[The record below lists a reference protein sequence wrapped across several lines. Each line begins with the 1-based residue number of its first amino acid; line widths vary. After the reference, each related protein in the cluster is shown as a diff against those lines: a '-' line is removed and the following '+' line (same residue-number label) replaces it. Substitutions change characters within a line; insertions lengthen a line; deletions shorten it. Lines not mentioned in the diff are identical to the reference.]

1 MCGVYGKPSKVIRT
15 LAVVGG
21 SGGDYLPDAQR
32 AHADAL
38 LTGEVR
44 HHHTWEA
51 WARDVVLLEG
61 GHAETEQPGVVR
73 LGATATRVPRPAQC
87 GGLRGGKRR
96 MKAYRVLIVDDEP
109 VIRLDLRTML
119 EAMGHEVVGE
129 ADNGADA
136 LQLAR
141 TLQPDLVIAD
151 LMMPEMD
158 GIELS
163 RRLAKERIAPV
174 LVLTAYSE
182 PEMVMGADRAGVL
195 GYLVKPF
202 READLAPAIQVAI
215 SRYRELRA
223 LEAQNLNLAQEIQAR
238 RAHRARQARADA
250 ATRTFRRGGVPPPAA
265 DRRADGQTARRS
277 RRSDP
282 AGVSSAARKRVVEG
296 RMARPPQSSAQL
308 PRLRPRLRTQRHIR
322 AAQ

>member
-1 MCGVYGKPSKVIRT
+1 
-15 LAVVGG
+15 
-21 SGGDYLPDAQR
+21 
-32 AHADAL
+32 
-38 LTGEVR
+38 
-44 HHHTWEA
+44 
-51 WARDVVLLEG
+51 
-61 GHAETEQPGVVR
+61 
-73 LGATATRVPRPAQC
+73 
-87 GGLRGGKRR
+87 
-96 MKAYRVLIVDDEP
+96 MKTYRVLIVDDEP

-129 ADNGADA
+129 ADNGVDA

-151 LMMPEMD
+151 IMMPEMD

-202 READLAPAIQVAI
+202 READLAPAIQVAV

-238 RAHRARQARADA
+238 RRIGRAKRVLMQQLGIAEEDA
-250 ATRTFRRGGVPPPAA
+250 FRRLQ
-265 DRRADGQTARRS
+265 QTAEQTGKPLAEVAEAVLLAYQVQPES
-277 RRSDP
+277 ES
-282 AGVSSAARKRVVEG
+282 
-296 RMARPPQSSAQL
+296 
-308 PRLRPRLRTQRHIR
+308 
-322 AAQ
+322 

>member
-1 MCGVYGKPSKVIRT
+1 
-15 LAVVGG
+15 
-21 SGGDYLPDAQR
+21 
-32 AHADAL
+32 
-38 LTGEVR
+38 
-44 HHHTWEA
+44 
-51 WARDVVLLEG
+51 
-61 GHAETEQPGVVR
+61 
-73 LGATATRVPRPAQC
+73 
-87 GGLRGGKRR
+87 

-129 ADNGADA
+129 ADNGVDA

-223 LEAQNLNLAQEIQAR
+223 LETQNLNLAQEMQAR
-238 RAHRARQARADA
+238 RRIGRAKRVLMQQLGIAEEEA
-250 ATRTFRRGGVPPPAA
+250 FRRLQ
-265 DRRADGQTARRS
+265 QTAEQTGKPLAEVAEAILLAYQVQPES
-277 RRSDP
+277 ES
-282 AGVSSAARKRVVEG
+282 
-296 RMARPPQSSAQL
+296 
-308 PRLRPRLRTQRHIR
+308 
-322 AAQ
+322 

>member
-1 MCGVYGKPSKVIRT
+1 
-15 LAVVGG
+15 
-21 SGGDYLPDAQR
+21 
-32 AHADAL
+32 
-38 LTGEVR
+38 
-44 HHHTWEA
+44 
-51 WARDVVLLEG
+51 
-61 GHAETEQPGVVR
+61 
-73 LGATATRVPRPAQC
+73 
-87 GGLRGGKRR
+87 
-96 MKAYRVLIVDDEP
+96 MKAYRVLVVDDEP

-151 LMMPEMD
+151 IMMPEMD

-174 LVLTAYSE
+174 LILTAYSE
-182 PEMVMGADRAGVL
+182 PEMVAGADRSGVL

-202 READLAPAIQVAI
+202 READLAPAIQVAV

-238 RAHRARQARADA
+238 RRIGRAKRVLMQQLGLSEAEA
-250 ATRTFRRGGVPPPAA
+250 FRRLQ
-265 DRRADGQTARRS
+265 QTAEQTGKPLAEVAEAILLAYQVQPDS
-277 RRSDP
+277 
-282 AGVSSAARKRVVEG
+282 EG
-296 RMARPPQSSAQL
+296 
-308 PRLRPRLRTQRHIR
+308 
-322 AAQ
+322 

>member
-1 MCGVYGKPSKVIRT
+1 
-15 LAVVGG
+15 
-21 SGGDYLPDAQR
+21 
-32 AHADAL
+32 
-38 LTGEVR
+38 
-44 HHHTWEA
+44 
-51 WARDVVLLEG
+51 
-61 GHAETEQPGVVR
+61 
-73 LGATATRVPRPAQC
+73 
-87 GGLRGGKRR
+87 

-129 ADNGADA
+129 ADNGVDA

-151 LMMPEMD
+151 IMMPEMD

-223 LEAQNLNLAQEIQAR
+223 LETQNLNLAQEMQAR
-238 RAHRARQARADA
+238 RRIGRAKRVLMQQLGIAEEDA
-250 ATRTFRRGGVPPPAA
+250 FRRLQ
-265 DRRADGQTARRS
+265 QTAEQTGKPLAEVAEAILLAYQVQPES
-277 RRSDP
+277 ES
-282 AGVSSAARKRVVEG
+282 
-296 RMARPPQSSAQL
+296 
-308 PRLRPRLRTQRHIR
+308 
-322 AAQ
+322 

>member
-1 MCGVYGKPSKVIRT
+1 
-15 LAVVGG
+15 
-21 SGGDYLPDAQR
+21 
-32 AHADAL
+32 
-38 LTGEVR
+38 
-44 HHHTWEA
+44 
-51 WARDVVLLEG
+51 
-61 GHAETEQPGVVR
+61 
-73 LGATATRVPRPAQC
+73 
-87 GGLRGGKRR
+87 

-223 LEAQNLNLAQEIQAR
+223 LETQNLNLAQEMQAR
-238 RAHRARQARADA
+238 RRIGRAKRVLMQQLGIAEEDA
-250 ATRTFRRGGVPPPAA
+250 FRRLQ
-265 DRRADGQTARRS
+265 QTAEQTGKPLAEVAEAILLAYQVQPES
-277 RRSDP
+277 ES
-282 AGVSSAARKRVVEG
+282 
-296 RMARPPQSSAQL
+296 
-308 PRLRPRLRTQRHIR
+308 
-322 AAQ
+322 

>member
-1 MCGVYGKPSKVIRT
+1 
-15 LAVVGG
+15 
-21 SGGDYLPDAQR
+21 
-32 AHADAL
+32 
-38 LTGEVR
+38 
-44 HHHTWEA
+44 
-51 WARDVVLLEG
+51 
-61 GHAETEQPGVVR
+61 
-73 LGATATRVPRPAQC
+73 
-87 GGLRGGKRR
+87 

-151 LMMPEMD
+151 IMMPEMD

-174 LVLTAYSE
+174 LILTAYSE

-223 LEAQNLNLAQEIQAR
+223 LETQNLNLAQEMQAR
-238 RAHRARQARADA
+238 RRIGRAKRVLMQQLGIAEEDA
-250 ATRTFRRGGVPPPAA
+250 FRRLQ
-265 DRRADGQTARRS
+265 QTAEQTGKPLAEVAEAILLAYQVQPES
-277 RRSDP
+277 ES
-282 AGVSSAARKRVVEG
+282 
-296 RMARPPQSSAQL
+296 
-308 PRLRPRLRTQRHIR
+308 
-322 AAQ
+322 

>member
-1 MCGVYGKPSKVIRT
+1 
-15 LAVVGG
+15 
-21 SGGDYLPDAQR
+21 
-32 AHADAL
+32 
-38 LTGEVR
+38 
-44 HHHTWEA
+44 
-51 WARDVVLLEG
+51 
-61 GHAETEQPGVVR
+61 
-73 LGATATRVPRPAQC
+73 
-87 GGLRGGKRR
+87 

-182 PEMVMGADRAGVL
+182 PEMVAGADRAGVL

-223 LEAQNLNLAQEIQAR
+223 LEAQNLNLTQEIQAR
-238 RAHRARQARADA
+238 RRIGRAKRVLIQQLGLSEEEA
-250 ATRTFRRGGVPPPAA
+250 FRRLQ
-265 DRRADGQTARRS
+265 QTAEQTGKS
-277 RRSDP
+277 LAEVAEAILLAYQVQPDGES
-282 AGVSSAARKRVVEG
+282 
-296 RMARPPQSSAQL
+296 
-308 PRLRPRLRTQRHIR
+308 
-322 AAQ
+322 

>member
-1 MCGVYGKPSKVIRT
+1 
-15 LAVVGG
+15 
-21 SGGDYLPDAQR
+21 
-32 AHADAL
+32 
-38 LTGEVR
+38 
-44 HHHTWEA
+44 
-51 WARDVVLLEG
+51 
-61 GHAETEQPGVVR
+61 
-73 LGATATRVPRPAQC
+73 
-87 GGLRGGKRR
+87 
-96 MKAYRVLIVDDEP
+96 MKTYRVLIVDDEP

-223 LEAQNLNLAQEIQAR
+223 LEAQNLNLAQEMQAR
-238 RAHRARQARADA
+238 RRIGRAKRVLMQQLGIAEEDA
-250 ATRTFRRGGVPPPAA
+250 FRRLQ
-265 DRRADGQTARRS
+265 QTAEQTGKPLAEVAEAILLAYQVQPES
-277 RRSDP
+277 ES
-282 AGVSSAARKRVVEG
+282 
-296 RMARPPQSSAQL
+296 
-308 PRLRPRLRTQRHIR
+308 
-322 AAQ
+322 

>member
-1 MCGVYGKPSKVIRT
+1 
-15 LAVVGG
+15 
-21 SGGDYLPDAQR
+21 
-32 AHADAL
+32 
-38 LTGEVR
+38 
-44 HHHTWEA
+44 
-51 WARDVVLLEG
+51 
-61 GHAETEQPGVVR
+61 
-73 LGATATRVPRPAQC
+73 
-87 GGLRGGKRR
+87 

-129 ADNGADA
+129 ADNGVDA

-174 LVLTAYSE
+174 LILTAYSE
-182 PEMVMGADRAGVL
+182 PEMVAGADRSGVL

-202 READLAPAIQVAI
+202 READLAPAIQVAV

-238 RAHRARQARADA
+238 RRIGRAKRVLMQQLGLSEAEA
-250 ATRTFRRGGVPPPAA
+250 FRRLQ
-265 DRRADGQTARRS
+265 QTAEQTGKPLAEVAEAILLAYQVQPES
-277 RRSDP
+277 
-282 AGVSSAARKRVVEG
+282 E
-296 RMARPPQSSAQL
+296 L
-308 PRLRPRLRTQRHIR
+308 
-322 AAQ
+322 

>member
-1 MCGVYGKPSKVIRT
+1 
-15 LAVVGG
+15 
-21 SGGDYLPDAQR
+21 
-32 AHADAL
+32 
-38 LTGEVR
+38 
-44 HHHTWEA
+44 
-51 WARDVVLLEG
+51 
-61 GHAETEQPGVVR
+61 
-73 LGATATRVPRPAQC
+73 
-87 GGLRGGKRR
+87 
-96 MKAYRVLIVDDEP
+96 MKTYRVLIVDDEP

-151 LMMPEMD
+151 IMMPEMD

-174 LVLTAYSE
+174 LILTAYSE
-182 PEMVMGADRAGVL
+182 PEMVTGADRAGVL

-202 READLAPAIQVAI
+202 READLAPAIQVAV

-238 RAHRARQARADA
+238 RRIGRAKRVLMQQLGLSEEEA
-250 ATRTFRRGGVPPPAA
+250 FRRLQ
-265 DRRADGQTARRS
+265 QTAEQTGKS
-277 RRSDP
+277 LAEVAEAILLAYQVQPESE
-282 AGVSSAARKRVVEG
+282 S
-296 RMARPPQSSAQL
+296 
-308 PRLRPRLRTQRHIR
+308 
-322 AAQ
+322 

>member
-1 MCGVYGKPSKVIRT
+1 
-15 LAVVGG
+15 
-21 SGGDYLPDAQR
+21 
-32 AHADAL
+32 
-38 LTGEVR
+38 
-44 HHHTWEA
+44 
-51 WARDVVLLEG
+51 
-61 GHAETEQPGVVR
+61 
-73 LGATATRVPRPAQC
+73 
-87 GGLRGGKRR
+87 

-151 LMMPEMD
+151 IMMPEMD

-238 RAHRARQARADA
+238 RRIGRAKRVLMQQLGIAEEEA
-250 ATRTFRRGGVPPPAA
+250 FRRLQ
-265 DRRADGQTARRS
+265 QTAEQTGKPLAEVAEAILLAYQVQPES
-277 RRSDP
+277 ES
-282 AGVSSAARKRVVEG
+282 
-296 RMARPPQSSAQL
+296 
-308 PRLRPRLRTQRHIR
+308 
-322 AAQ
+322 

>member
-1 MCGVYGKPSKVIRT
+1 
-15 LAVVGG
+15 
-21 SGGDYLPDAQR
+21 
-32 AHADAL
+32 
-38 LTGEVR
+38 
-44 HHHTWEA
+44 
-51 WARDVVLLEG
+51 
-61 GHAETEQPGVVR
+61 
-73 LGATATRVPRPAQC
+73 
-87 GGLRGGKRR
+87 

-129 ADNGADA
+129 ADNGVDA

-151 LMMPEMD
+151 IMMPEMD

-174 LVLTAYSE
+174 LILTAYSE

-238 RAHRARQARADA
+238 RRIGRAKRVLIQQLGLSEEEA
-250 ATRTFRRGGVPPPAA
+250 FRRLQ
-265 DRRADGQTARRS
+265 QTAEQTGKPLAEVAEAILLAYQVQPES
-277 RRSDP
+277 ES
-282 AGVSSAARKRVVEG
+282 
-296 RMARPPQSSAQL
+296 
-308 PRLRPRLRTQRHIR
+308 
-322 AAQ
+322 

>member
-1 MCGVYGKPSKVIRT
+1 
-15 LAVVGG
+15 
-21 SGGDYLPDAQR
+21 
-32 AHADAL
+32 
-38 LTGEVR
+38 
-44 HHHTWEA
+44 
-51 WARDVVLLEG
+51 
-61 GHAETEQPGVVR
+61 
-73 LGATATRVPRPAQC
+73 
-87 GGLRGGKRR
+87 

-129 ADNGADA
+129 ADNGVDA

-223 LEAQNLNLAQEIQAR
+223 LETQNLNLAQEMQAR
-238 RAHRARQARADA
+238 RRIGRAKRVLMQQLGIAEEDA
-250 ATRTFRRGGVPPPAA
+250 FRRLQ
-265 DRRADGQTARRS
+265 QTAEQTGKPLAEVAEAVLLAYQVQPES
-277 RRSDP
+277 ES
-282 AGVSSAARKRVVEG
+282 
-296 RMARPPQSSAQL
+296 
-308 PRLRPRLRTQRHIR
+308 
-322 AAQ
+322 

>member
-1 MCGVYGKPSKVIRT
+1 
-15 LAVVGG
+15 
-21 SGGDYLPDAQR
+21 
-32 AHADAL
+32 
-38 LTGEVR
+38 
-44 HHHTWEA
+44 
-51 WARDVVLLEG
+51 
-61 GHAETEQPGVVR
+61 
-73 LGATATRVPRPAQC
+73 
-87 GGLRGGKRR
+87 

-151 LMMPEMD
+151 IMMPEMD

-223 LEAQNLNLAQEIQAR
+223 LEAQNLNLAQEIRAR
-238 RAHRARQARADA
+238 RRIGRAKRVLMQQLGLSEEEA
-250 ATRTFRRGGVPPPAA
+250 FRRLQ
-265 DRRADGQTARRS
+265 QTAEQTGKPLAEVAEAILLAYQVQPES
-277 RRSDP
+277 ES
-282 AGVSSAARKRVVEG
+282 
-296 RMARPPQSSAQL
+296 
-308 PRLRPRLRTQRHIR
+308 
-322 AAQ
+322 

>member
-1 MCGVYGKPSKVIRT
+1 
-15 LAVVGG
+15 
-21 SGGDYLPDAQR
+21 
-32 AHADAL
+32 
-38 LTGEVR
+38 
-44 HHHTWEA
+44 
-51 WARDVVLLEG
+51 
-61 GHAETEQPGVVR
+61 
-73 LGATATRVPRPAQC
+73 
-87 GGLRGGKRR
+87 

-129 ADNGADA
+129 ADNGVDA

-174 LVLTAYSE
+174 LILTAYSE
-182 PEMVMGADRAGVL
+182 PEMVAGADRSGVL

-202 READLAPAIQVAI
+202 READLAPAIQVAV

-238 RAHRARQARADA
+238 RRIGRAKRVLMQQLGLSEEEA
-250 ATRTFRRGGVPPPAA
+250 FRRLQ
-265 DRRADGQTARRS
+265 QTAEQTGKPLAEVAEAVLLAYQVQPES
-277 RRSDP
+277 ES
-282 AGVSSAARKRVVEG
+282 
-296 RMARPPQSSAQL
+296 
-308 PRLRPRLRTQRHIR
+308 
-322 AAQ
+322 

>member
-1 MCGVYGKPSKVIRT
+1 
-15 LAVVGG
+15 
-21 SGGDYLPDAQR
+21 
-32 AHADAL
+32 
-38 LTGEVR
+38 
-44 HHHTWEA
+44 
-51 WARDVVLLEG
+51 
-61 GHAETEQPGVVR
+61 
-73 LGATATRVPRPAQC
+73 
-87 GGLRGGKRR
+87 
-96 MKAYRVLIVDDEP
+96 MKTYRVLIVDDEP

-151 LMMPEMD
+151 IMMPEMD

-223 LEAQNLNLAQEIQAR
+223 LEAQNLNLAQEMQAR
-238 RAHRARQARADA
+238 RRIGRAKRVLMQQLGLSEEEA
-250 ATRTFRRGGVPPPAA
+250 FRRLQ
-265 DRRADGQTARRS
+265 QTAEQTGKPLAEVAEAILLAYQVQPES
-277 RRSDP
+277 ES
-282 AGVSSAARKRVVEG
+282 
-296 RMARPPQSSAQL
+296 
-308 PRLRPRLRTQRHIR
+308 
-322 AAQ
+322 

>member
-1 MCGVYGKPSKVIRT
+1 
-15 LAVVGG
+15 
-21 SGGDYLPDAQR
+21 
-32 AHADAL
+32 
-38 LTGEVR
+38 
-44 HHHTWEA
+44 
-51 WARDVVLLEG
+51 
-61 GHAETEQPGVVR
+61 
-73 LGATATRVPRPAQC
+73 
-87 GGLRGGKRR
+87 

-129 ADNGADA
+129 ADNGVDA

-174 LVLTAYSE
+174 LILTAYSE
-182 PEMVMGADRAGVL
+182 PEMVAGADRSGVL

-202 READLAPAIQVAI
+202 READLAPAIQVAV

-238 RAHRARQARADA
+238 RRIGRAKRVLMQQLGLSEEEA
-250 ATRTFRRGGVPPPAA
+250 FRRLQ
-265 DRRADGQTARRS
+265 QTAEQTGKPLAEVAEAILLACQVQPDS
-277 RRSDP
+277 
-282 AGVSSAARKRVVEG
+282 EG
-296 RMARPPQSSAQL
+296 
-308 PRLRPRLRTQRHIR
+308 
-322 AAQ
+322 

>member
-1 MCGVYGKPSKVIRT
+1 
-15 LAVVGG
+15 
-21 SGGDYLPDAQR
+21 
-32 AHADAL
+32 
-38 LTGEVR
+38 
-44 HHHTWEA
+44 
-51 WARDVVLLEG
+51 
-61 GHAETEQPGVVR
+61 
-73 LGATATRVPRPAQC
+73 
-87 GGLRGGKRR
+87 

-238 RAHRARQARADA
+238 RRIGRAKRVLMQQLGLSEEEA
-250 ATRTFRRGGVPPPAA
+250 FRRLQ
-265 DRRADGQTARRS
+265 QTAEQTGKPLAEVAEAILLAYQVQPES
-277 RRSDP
+277 ES
-282 AGVSSAARKRVVEG
+282 
-296 RMARPPQSSAQL
+296 
-308 PRLRPRLRTQRHIR
+308 
-322 AAQ
+322 

>member
-1 MCGVYGKPSKVIRT
+1 
-15 LAVVGG
+15 
-21 SGGDYLPDAQR
+21 
-32 AHADAL
+32 
-38 LTGEVR
+38 
-44 HHHTWEA
+44 
-51 WARDVVLLEG
+51 
-61 GHAETEQPGVVR
+61 
-73 LGATATRVPRPAQC
+73 
-87 GGLRGGKRR
+87 

-109 VIRLDLRTML
+109 VIRLDLRAML

-151 LMMPEMD
+151 IMMPEMD

-163 RRLAKERIAPV
+163 RRLARERIAPV

-202 READLAPAIQVAI
+202 READLAPAIQVAV

-223 LEAQNLNLAQEIQAR
+223 LETQNLNLAQEIQAR
-238 RAHRARQARADA
+238 RRIGRAKRVLMQQLGLAEEDA
-250 ATRTFRRGGVPPPAA
+250 FRRLQ
-265 DRRADGQTARRS
+265 QTAEQTGKPLAEVAEAILLAYQVQPES
-277 RRSDP
+277 ES
-282 AGVSSAARKRVVEG
+282 
-296 RMARPPQSSAQL
+296 
-308 PRLRPRLRTQRHIR
+308 
-322 AAQ
+322 

>member
-1 MCGVYGKPSKVIRT
+1 
-15 LAVVGG
+15 
-21 SGGDYLPDAQR
+21 
-32 AHADAL
+32 
-38 LTGEVR
+38 
-44 HHHTWEA
+44 
-51 WARDVVLLEG
+51 
-61 GHAETEQPGVVR
+61 
-73 LGATATRVPRPAQC
+73 
-87 GGLRGGKRR
+87 

-119 EAMGHEVVGE
+119 EAMGHEVVDGV
-129 ADNGADA
+129 DA

-174 LVLTAYSE
+174 LILTAYSE
-182 PEMVMGADRAGVL
+182 PEMVAGADRSGVL

-202 READLAPAIQVAI
+202 READLAPAIQVAV

-238 RAHRARQARADA
+238 RRIGRAKRVLMQQLGLSEAEA
-250 ATRTFRRGGVPPPAA
+250 FRRLQ
-265 DRRADGQTARRS
+265 QTAEQTGKPLAEVAEAILLAYQVQPDS
-277 RRSDP
+277 
-282 AGVSSAARKRVVEG
+282 EG
-296 RMARPPQSSAQL
+296 
-308 PRLRPRLRTQRHIR
+308 
-322 AAQ
+322 

>member
-1 MCGVYGKPSKVIRT
+1 
-15 LAVVGG
+15 
-21 SGGDYLPDAQR
+21 
-32 AHADAL
+32 
-38 LTGEVR
+38 
-44 HHHTWEA
+44 
-51 WARDVVLLEG
+51 
-61 GHAETEQPGVVR
+61 
-73 LGATATRVPRPAQC
+73 
-87 GGLRGGKRR
+87 
-96 MKAYRVLIVDDEP
+96 MKTYRVLIVDDEP

-223 LEAQNLNLAQEIQAR
+223 LETQNLNLAQEMQAR
-238 RAHRARQARADA
+238 RRIGRAKRVLMQQLGIAEEEA
-250 ATRTFRRGGVPPPAA
+250 FRRLQ
-265 DRRADGQTARRS
+265 QTAEQTGKPLAEVAEAILLAYQVQPES
-277 RRSDP
+277 
-282 AGVSSAARKRVVEG
+282 E
-296 RMARPPQSSAQL
+296 L
-308 PRLRPRLRTQRHIR
+308 
-322 AAQ
+322 

>member
-1 MCGVYGKPSKVIRT
+1 
-15 LAVVGG
+15 
-21 SGGDYLPDAQR
+21 
-32 AHADAL
+32 
-38 LTGEVR
+38 
-44 HHHTWEA
+44 
-51 WARDVVLLEG
+51 
-61 GHAETEQPGVVR
+61 
-73 LGATATRVPRPAQC
+73 
-87 GGLRGGKRR
+87 

-151 LMMPEMD
+151 IMMPEMD

-174 LVLTAYSE
+174 LILTAYSE
-182 PEMVMGADRAGVL
+182 PEMVAGADRSGVL

-202 READLAPAIQVAI
+202 READLAPAIQVAV

-238 RAHRARQARADA
+238 RRIGRAKRVLMQQLRLSEEEA
-250 ATRTFRRGGVPPPAA
+250 FRRLQ
-265 DRRADGQTARRS
+265 QTAEQTGKS
-277 RRSDP
+277 LAEVAEAILLAYQVQPDGES
-282 AGVSSAARKRVVEG
+282 
-296 RMARPPQSSAQL
+296 
-308 PRLRPRLRTQRHIR
+308 
-322 AAQ
+322 

>member
-1 MCGVYGKPSKVIRT
+1 
-15 LAVVGG
+15 
-21 SGGDYLPDAQR
+21 
-32 AHADAL
+32 
-38 LTGEVR
+38 
-44 HHHTWEA
+44 
-51 WARDVVLLEG
+51 
-61 GHAETEQPGVVR
+61 
-73 LGATATRVPRPAQC
+73 
-87 GGLRGGKRR
+87 

-109 VIRLDLRTML
+109 MIRLDLRTML

-129 ADNGADA
+129 ADNGVDA

-174 LVLTAYSE
+174 LILTAYSE
-182 PEMVMGADRAGVL
+182 PEMVAGADRSGVL

-202 READLAPAIQVAI
+202 READLAPAIQVAV

-238 RAHRARQARADA
+238 RRIGRAKRVLMQQLGLSEAEA
-250 ATRTFRRGGVPPPAA
+250 FRRLQ
-265 DRRADGQTARRS
+265 QTAEQTGKPLAEVAEAILLAYQVQPDS
-277 RRSDP
+277 
-282 AGVSSAARKRVVEG
+282 EG
-296 RMARPPQSSAQL
+296 
-308 PRLRPRLRTQRHIR
+308 
-322 AAQ
+322 